1 MGHGLP
7 KLRTIADEAQHHFM
21 SDHCTATSATSSMN
35 SMDCSIAKGATS
47 SSIKC
52 INGFVERF
60 VLIDSQYLVVSLTFG
75 VNWDHNKLHRFSLLT
90 FGNWNFTGIDY
101 DVNFYPSELSQ

>member
-1 MGHGLP
+1 
-7 KLRTIADEAQHHFM
+7 
-21 SDHCTATSATSSMN
+21 MN

-60 VLIDSQYLVVSLTFG
+60 VPIDSQYLVVSLTFG